1 MIETGRFKNDVIFI
15 QTILS
20 LVLSRKIINR
30 DTVSRSLA
38 QALLND
44 LSNFPFIAT
53 LVVTSKIFDFSHSDI
68 ELLQAKSNDVVVVSD
83 LIASLIDL
91 ISNAKVNIDFLFAE
105 WYMHALELLQK
116 VCVDETMLFL

>member
-1 MIETGRFKNDVIFI
+1 MIETRRFKNVIIFI

-20 LVLSRKIINR
+20 FVLSRKIINR
-30 DTVSRSLA
+30 DTVSRSLV

-44 LSNFPFIAT
+44 LSNFPFIVT
-53 LVVTSKIFDFSHSDI
+53 LVVKRKLFDFSHSVI

-105 WYMHALELLQK
+105 WYKHALELLQK
-116 VCVDETMLFL
+116 VRVDETILFL

>member
-1 MIETGRFKNDVIFI
+1 M
-15 QTILS
+15 
-20 LVLSRKIINR
+20 LSRKIINR

-53 LVVTSKIFDFSHSDI
+53 LVVTSKIFDFSHSVI

-116 VCVDETMLFL
+116 VRVDETILFL

>member
-44 LSNFPFIAT
+44 LSNFLFIAT

-116 VCVDETMLFL
+116 VRVDETILFL

>member
-44 LSNFPFIAT
+44 LSNFLFIAT

-116 VCVDETMLFL
+116 VCVDETILFL

>member
-1 MIETGRFKNDVIFI
+1 MIETGRFKNVVIFI

-53 LVVTSKIFDFSHSDI
+53 LEVTSKIFDFSHSVI

-116 VCVDETMLFL
+116 VRVDETILFL

>member
-20 LVLSRKIINR
+20 LVLSRKIIYR

-53 LVVTSKIFDFSHSDI
+53 LVVTSKIFDFSHSVI

-83 LIASLIDL
+83 LIASLILFPMQKSIL
-91 ISNAKVNIDFLFAE
+91 IF
-105 WYMHALELLQK
+105 YLQNGI
-116 VCVDETMLFL
+116 CMP